1 MDRDTNVFYQ
11 LNARQ
16 WAAAFPYEFSA
27 FLDRFCTRLAPG
39 AEVLE
44 LGCGD
49 GRDAA
54 RMETKGLVVDPTDGT
69 ESMAE
74 LAAERLGRPA
84 RQMEF
89 GQLDAFERYDAVWAH
104 AALHH
109 QPMAGLDAVLGRIL
123 RALKPGG
130 WFFANYKLGTGEA
143 RDALGRLY
151 NFPPRSDLMTFYD
164 RPGWSIVEADDYR
177 DSGMDKVMRDWV
189 AITVQKDAA

>member
-1 MDRDTNVFYQ
+1 MDRDTNDFYQ
-11 LNARQ
+11 LNARK

-27 FLDRFCTRLAPG
+27 FLDPFCMRLEPG
-39 AEVLE
+39 AKVLE

-54 RMETKGLVVDPTDGT
+54 RMEAKGLVVDPTDGT
-69 ESMAE
+69 QSMAE

-89 GQLDAFERYDAVWAH
+89 GQLDVIEGYDAVWAH

-109 QPMAGLDAVLGRIL
+109 QPIAGLDDVLGRIL

-151 NFPPRSDLMTFYD
+151 NFPPRADLMALYD
-164 RPGWSIVEADDYR
+164 RPRWSIMEAHDYR
-177 DSGMDKVMRDWV
+177 DSGMDKVVRNWV